1 MTDGPGFAART
12 DVGLQRT
19 DNEDRFLARS
29 PLFAV
34 ADGMGGHLAGEVA
47 SQLVITTLA
56 ETTETTPVPTS
67 DEVVEAIERSNL
79 QIRSEARQN
88 AEMAGMGTTCTTLV
102 IGDRVRIAHVGDSRA
117 YRFRQGLLEQLT
129 DDHSLVAT
137 MVREGLL
144 APDAAK
150 TDGRRNIVTRA
161 LGAEDVIRVDRIDID
176 VAPGDRL
183 ILSTDGLHGQ
193 VDDATIA
200 AVLAEAT
207 TVGDAADR
215 LVRLANGAG
224 GDDNVTVIVI
234 DVDLLPGGA
243 VIEDAQ
249 DVSAEPTGPRRD
261 RRLLRWVVAI
271 LVAALVLAVVA
282 GILMVA
288 ATRFGR

>member
-34 ADGMGGHLAGEVA
+34 ADGMGGHQAGEVA
-47 SQLVITTLA
+47 SQLVITTLT

-79 QIRSEARQN
+79 QIRSEARRN

-117 YRFRQGLLEQLT
+117 YRLRDGRLEQLT

-144 APDAAK
+144 DPDAAK

-176 VAPGDRL
+176 VASGDRL

-234 DVDLLPGGA
+234 DVDLLPGGTER
-243 VIEDAQ
+243 EDAQ

-271 LVAALVLAVVA
+271 LAVALVLAVVT